1 MSLDSGYVDLMKT
14 PAEERNRDVKTV
26 LDPAI
31 ADDTWIVIPVF
42 NEAAAIREVIGSI
55 TPCFKNVV
63 AVDDGSSDR
72 TWDVLRECAPHA
84 LRHFVNRGQGAALQ
98 TGTDYALA
106 QGARRIAHFD
116 ADGQHRVEDLKTM
129 VAGVAGGECDIALGD
144 RFAGDVSEIPKTRR
158 LLLRA
163 AVLFHR
169 VVSGVRLNDVH
180 NGLRVL
186 SRDAATSIEITA
198 DRMAHAS
205 EIIDLIGRS
214 GARVREY
221 PVTIRYSEY
230 ARDKGQ
236 RWTGSFRIL
245 FHYLVGRIAR

>member
-1 MSLDSGYVDLMKT
+1 MSVDSGYVELMRT
-14 PAEERNRDVKTV
+14 PADTPIPDANPD
-26 LDPAI
+26 LDPTV
-31 ADDTWIVIPVF
+31 ADGTWIVIPVF

-55 TPCFKNVV
+55 TPCFRNVV
-63 AVDDGSSDR
+63 AIDDGSSDR
-72 TWDVLRECAPHA
+72 TWEVLRDCAPHA

-98 TGTDYALA
+98 TGTEFALA
-106 QGARRIAHFD
+106 RGARRIAHFD
-116 ADGQHRVEDLKTM
+116 ADGQHRLEDLKTM

-144 RFAGDVSEIPKTRR
+144 RFAGDASEIPPTRR

-169 VVSGVRLNDVH
+169 VASGVRLNDVH
-180 NGLRVL
+180 NGLRVF
-186 SRDAATSIEITA
+186 SREAASSIEITA

-205 EIIDLIGRS
+205 EIIDLIARS
-214 GARVREY
+214 GVRVREY

-230 ARDKGQ
+230 ARGKGQ

-245 FHYLVGRIAR
+245 LHYLVGRIAG